1 MTSVAVV
8 SDSLSLIIFAGE
20 ALFFVVCGGQIY
32 ESYFSEMKFK
42 AHGESGSGIF
52 LALICR

>member
-52 LALICR
+52 LAVICR